1 MTSSYIGVDAHI
13 GIHFAC
19 TVHDPSRPLD
29 VPVRKLNCYDLL
41 VDKKQWCV
49 VYCALKY
56 IGLLLA
62 CHNRTN
68 NMNLQEIQYYLDECK
83 PKYFPS
89 VSLITVMVTFLAWSQ
104 SGLKVHAEH
113 LPFF

>member
-1 MTSSYIGVDAHI
+1 MMMRLISLTAYIGVDAHV

-41 VDKKQWCV
+41 VDEKQWRV
-49 VYCALKY
+49 FYRALKY

-62 CHNRTN
+62 YHNMTN
-68 NMNLQEIQYYLDECK
+68 NMNLQGIQYY
-83 PKYFPS
+83 
-89 VSLITVMVTFLAWSQ
+89 
-104 SGLKVHAEH
+104 
-113 LPFF
+113 